1 MTFIF
6 IENEPRKSSEKIKI
20 DDVDAQKGKIKIIPS
35 KPFMATNI
43 RRKKT
48 I

>member
-6 IENEPRKSSEKIKI
+6 IENEPRKSSEKI

-43 RRKKT
+43 KRKKT